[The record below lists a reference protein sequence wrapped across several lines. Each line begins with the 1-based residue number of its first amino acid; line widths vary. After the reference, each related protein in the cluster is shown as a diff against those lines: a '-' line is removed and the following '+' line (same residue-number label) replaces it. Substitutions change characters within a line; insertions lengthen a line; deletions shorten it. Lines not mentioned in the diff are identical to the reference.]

1 MTNYESRI
9 QLEDCKGRTRCSPQI
24 RTSFPTFLTRSALS
38 AAMGGRRK
46 EFKVQRKCRTDWHG
60 FWKRFAEGNHTTPPR
75 ELDYEFGGS

>member
-1 MTNYESRI
+1 
-9 QLEDCKGRTRCSPQI
+9 
-24 RTSFPTFLTRSALS
+24 
-38 AAMGGRRK
+38 MGGRRK